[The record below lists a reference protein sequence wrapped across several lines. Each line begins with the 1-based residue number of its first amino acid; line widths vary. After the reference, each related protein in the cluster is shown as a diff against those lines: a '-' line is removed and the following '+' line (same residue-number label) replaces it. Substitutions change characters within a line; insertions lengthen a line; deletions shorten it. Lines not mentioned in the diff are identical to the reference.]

1 MTMDYSRRGLLRAA
15 TLAGIGALILPGTTL
30 LPVARAAAPKLDP
43 PPAAVTVNGWLL
55 RSSDC

>member
-1 MTMDYSRRGLLRAA
+1 MTMDYSRRGLLKAA
-15 TLAGIGALILPGTTL
+15 TLAGIGALILPGTML
-30 LPVARAAAPKLDP
+30 LPAARAAAPKLGP